1 MSIKIYEAW
10 KAPVHTLEQ
19 AQNFGGRVQALAY
32 QRLHSKLREQF
43 PTKEEYFAFWLS
55 RDNEFAVEVM
65 GPKLELIFFPCGR
78 SSLILAYGSRFYRY
92 DECLDLLAKP
102 WGYWNNV
109 DPDENCSA
117 REWGQRKRDWE
128 RAYPG
133 YQAPYEIGLA
143 LTVVGESLPLPCD
156 VFPEDQGCQTSM

>member
-10 KAPVHTLEQ
+10 KAPIRTLEQ
-19 AQNFGGRVQALAY
+19 VQRFCAGVRALAY
-32 QRLHSKLREQF
+32 QNIHTKLREQF

-55 RDNEFAVEVM
+55 RDKGPGVKLLC
-65 GPKLELIFFPCGR
+65 PKLELIFFPCGR
-78 SSLILAYGSRFYRY
+78 SSLILAYGSRFYGCS
-92 DECLDLLAKP
+92 ECLDLLAKP
-102 WGYWNNV
+102 WGYWNNT

-133 YQAPYEIGLA
+133 YQAPCEIGLA
-143 LTVVGESLPLPCD
+143 LTVIGESLPLPCD
-156 VFPEDQGCQTSM
+156 VFPDEDQGC